1 MGWFNKTF
9 NKVFKPVS
17 KILKPVT
24 KILGLDVKPTI
35 AVSQAEAEK
44 IVSET
49 AEEAKKKKK
58 ALLASQSNQYWTSG
72 GQLGQE
78 LTNGQSGR
86 SNIFGN

>member
-1 MGWFNKTF
+1 MGGIS
-9 NKVFKPVS
+9 KVFKKVF
-17 KILKPVT
+17 KPVT
-24 KILGLDVKPTI
+24 KILGLDVKQPTI

-44 IVSET
+44 TVSET
-49 AEEAKKKKK
+49 EEEAKKKKK